1 MYEENTFSPSTAF
14 LNDNNINI
22 EIEYSNNNKARKRK
36 IMNYNVEEKKYKIV
50 DVDYDEY
57 NNKEYESQDLHKN
70 PKSKYDN
77 LNKKMDNFTM
87 NENEYEIVKKLVNM
101 NEINDMFKKILSDDQ
116 YMNDFKIFFILYL
129 YSYAKKYSY
138 LKDAENSRELYK
150 NVYKNTIGW
159 LHIM

>member
-22 EIEYSNNNKARKRK
+22 EIEYSNN
-36 IMNYNVEEKKYKIV
+36 KYKIV

-57 NNKEYESQDLHKN
+57 NNKECIICNDEKIINNKMNLKIYIKILN
-70 PKSKYDN
+70 KYDN